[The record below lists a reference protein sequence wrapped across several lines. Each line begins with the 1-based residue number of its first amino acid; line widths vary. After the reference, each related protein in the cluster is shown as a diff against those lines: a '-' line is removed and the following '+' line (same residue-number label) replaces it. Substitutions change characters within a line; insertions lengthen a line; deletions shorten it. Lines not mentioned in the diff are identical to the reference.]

1 MWFYLNLEKKKHGH
15 KIYALSI
22 TMADAIVVPSFTDDQ
37 MGNQKGFCFVSFS
50 TAISH
55 RKKTAQE
62 KQKAGREGTEMLIF
76 TLGFTKQSPHIKTA
90 S

>member
-1 MWFYLNLEKKKHGH
+1 MLVKF
-15 KIYALSI
+15 
-22 TMADAIVVPSFTDDQ
+22 MADAIIVPSFTDFQ

-50 TAISH
+50 TAIRH
-55 RKKTAQE
+55 RKKKKTAQE
-62 KQKAGREGTEMLIF
+62 KQKAGREGTETLIF